1 MIQKYFSILLK
12 ISFLLIISANQV
24 YAQTGKIAG
33 KVTDKTTG
41 ETLIGLTVGIE
52 GTTKGAATDVEG
64 RYVISNL
71 AAGKYNLTFRYLGYK
86 SKNVTG
92 VDVIDGKVT
101 SLDVIMEEA
110 ATQSLNEVVVTASYR
125 QETVGALYAQQKNA
139 VSISSGISSDQ
150 IRKSPDKNTSEVLR
164 RVSGTSIQDGKFI
177 VIRGLSDRYNTALLN
192 NAILPSSEP
201 DRKAF
206 SFDIVPSNL
215 VDKIVISKT
224 ASPDLPGDFAGGVT
238 QIITKDIPDKNF
250 FGVAI
255 TTGYNSQST
264 FKDFRSNGRNST
276 DFLGFDDGSRG
287 IPDGFPKSRSLYNNN
302 NTTVQEKIANTKL
315 FDNPYAVE
323 TTTAMPIQSYQINWG
338 NVRNFKNEGTL
349 GSILSLTYRNGQTYQ
364 GATRETFDGIET
376 NYQYNDQVYKYNTT
390 LGALANF
397 SYKKGKSKYSFKNL
411 FNQTFDDSYTDR
423 TGTNINQGNI
433 IYSGSELNQKGLF
446 NTQLEGEHRFGE
458 KNSKLDWNLN
468 YSVVTRN
475 QPDLRNILY
484 NQSGSNP
491 YSFADNFSRRFYSD
505 LTENIYGINAAYT
518 IPFTFLEKKSNIK
531 FGGLKQIRKRD
542 FNSRNFIYQAA
553 SFGNF
558 DASKLTLPKEV
569 IVNDENISETGF
581 VFNEI
586 TNNSDSYNGYSDL
599 NAGYVMLD
607 NQLSDKIRLVWG
619 ARAESYFQD
628 INALGNSGLPISAD
642 QTFFDV
648 LPSFNLT
655 YNFND
660 KANLRFSGSQT
671 VTRPEL
677 RELAPFTFINQE
689 ENTLTAGNPN
699 LKRSNNTN
707 ADIRFEY
714 YPTNGEA
721 FTATVFYKNF
731 KNPIEQIVGSSA
743 TYSNLTF
750 NFNNVKSA
758 YSYGFE
764 LDFRKRLDFLG
775 NAAWLENFTVASNL
789 TLIKSE
795 VDLGNQSTAAVRPL
809 QGQSPYLVNGSIQYN
824 SPKSGVSLNVLY
836 NRIGSRI
843 ARVGNE
849 NIPDFYEIGR
859 DLLDLQVSKKILK
872 NKGELRLNIGDV
884 LNQSQILYQNFDGNR
899 KYNKGIDND
908 FFNYKTGTNFTLG
921 FTYDFSF
928 AN

>member
-1 MIQKYFSILLK
+1 MKQNFFKHYLGVIILFILFSNPAF
-12 ISFLLIISANQV
+12 S
-24 YAQTGKIAG
+24 QTGKIIG
-33 KVTDKTTG
+33 KVIDKTTG
-41 ETLIGLTVGIE
+41 ETLIGLTVGID
-52 GTTKGAATDVEG
+52 GTTKGAATDIEG
-64 RYVISNL
+64 RFQIANI
-71 AAGKYNLTFRYLGYK
+71 APGKYNISFRYLGYQT
-86 SKNVTG
+86 KNVTG
-92 VDVIDGKVT
+92 VEVVDGQST
-101 SLDVIMEEA
+101 NLDVIMEQTES
-110 ATQSLNEVVVTASYR
+110 QSLQEVVVTATYR

-139 VSISSGISSDQ
+139 VSISSGIVADQ
-150 IRKSPDKNTSEVLR
+150 IRRSPDRNTSEVLK

-215 VDKIVISKT
+215 VDRIVISKT

-238 QIITKDIPDKNF
+238 QIITKDIPDRNF

-255 TTGYNSQST
+255 TTGYNTQST
-264 FKDFRSNGRNST
+264 FKDFISNGRNSL
-276 DFLGFDDGSRG
+276 DFLGFDDGSRA
-287 IPDGFPKSRSLYNNN
+287 IPDAFPKSRSLYNNN
-302 NTTVQEKIANTKL
+302 NTTVQEKIANTRL
-315 FDNPYAVE
+315 FDNPYATE
-323 TTTAMPIQSYQINWG
+323 TNTAMPIQSYQFNWG
-338 NVRNFKNEGTL
+338 NVKNLKNEGTF
-349 GSILSLTYRNGQTYQ
+349 GSILSLTYRNGQTNQ
-364 GATRETFDGIET
+364 IATRETFDGIET
-376 NYQYNDQVYKYNTT
+376 NYQYNDQVYRYNTT

-397 SYKKGKSKYSFKNL
+397 SYKKDRSKYSFKNL
-411 FNQTFDDSYTDR
+411 YNQTFDDAYTDR

-433 IYSGSELNQKGLF
+433 IYSGSELNQKSLF
-446 NTQLEGEHRFGE
+446 NSQLEGENRFGK

-468 YSVVTRN
+468 YSIVSRD

-484 NQSGSNP
+484 NQSGNSP
-491 YSFADNFSRRFYSD
+491 FSFADNFSRRFYSD
-505 LTENIYGINAAYT
+505 LREDIYGVNASYT
-518 IPFTFLEKKSNIK
+518 IPLMIFEKKSNLK

-542 FNSRNFIYQAA
+542 FNSRNFLYQAA

-558 DASKLTLPKEV
+558 DASKLTLPKET
-569 IVNDENISETGF
+569 IVNDENISERGF

-586 TNNSDSYNGYSDL
+586 TNNSDSYTGYSDL
-599 NAGYVMLD
+599 NAGYIMLD
-607 NQLSDKIRLVWG
+607 NQLSDKVRLVWG

-642 QTFFDV
+642 QTFFDI

-655 YNFND
+655 YSFND
-660 KANLRFSGSQT
+660 KTNLRFSGSQT

-699 LKRSNNTN
+699 LQRSNNTN

-721 FTATVFYKNF
+721 LTATVFYKNF

-758 YSYGFE
+758 YSYGLE
-764 LDFRKRLDFLG
+764 LDFRKKLDFLG
-775 NAAWLENFTVASNL
+775 SASWLENFTAASNL

-795 VDLGNQSTAAVRPL
+795 VNLGNQSTAAVRPL
-809 QGQSPYLVNGSIQYN
+809 QGQSPYLINGSLQYN
-824 SPKSGVSLNVLY
+824 SPKSGVGLNILY
-836 NRIGSRI
+836 NRIGNRI

-859 DLLDLQVSKKILK
+859 DLIDLQVSKKVLK
-872 NKGELRLNIGDV
+872 NKGELRLNVGDV

-899 KYNKGIDND
+899 KYNQGSDID
-908 FFNYKTGTNFTLG
+908 FFNFKTGTNFTLG